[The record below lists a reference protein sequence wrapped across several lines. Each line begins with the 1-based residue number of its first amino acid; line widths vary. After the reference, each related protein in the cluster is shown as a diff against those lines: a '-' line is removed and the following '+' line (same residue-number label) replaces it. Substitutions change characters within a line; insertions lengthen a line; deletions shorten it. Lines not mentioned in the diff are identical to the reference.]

1 MGVEPNAICHTA
13 QSEVSLLTHFEILD
27 FSPSAY
33 SFLSRLLQHVFI
45 NSLYLQNIMEIFEQI
60 DRK

>member
-1 MGVEPNAICHTA
+1 MGFEPNAICHTA

-45 NSLYLQNIMEIFEQI
+45 KFTIFAKYHGNI
-60 DRK
+60 